1 MITIDG
7 VVADE
12 PQVTALA
19 DPAAHPPLRAFCVK
33 CGVHVEVHDVS
44 SECPCC
50 NFDTVVRPL
59 PRGNSMLHNKLLAS
73 LISAID
79 ALPADE
85 RSKAIHD
92 ACHGLHALE
101 HRQDPEEVYPADK
114 TVLLADLDLDTLKRF
129 HSHPREHWLE
139 GAAVGKLLE
148 GLKLGVDERDLL
160 ERFAGRQQEK
170 WPRTCEALL
179 RVLA

>member
-1 MITIDG
+1 MIHT
-7 VVADE
+7 
-12 PQVTALA
+12 
-19 DPAAHPPLRAFCVK
+19 
-33 CGVHVEVHDVS
+33 
-44 SECPCC
+44 
-50 NFDTVVRPL
+50 
-59 PRGNSMLHNKLLAS
+59 KLLAS
-73 LISAID
+73 LVSAIT

-85 RSKAIHD
+85 RSKAIND
-92 ACHGLHALE
+92 ACQGLHAIE
-101 HRQDPEEVYPADK
+101 QRQDPAEIDSADK

-129 HSHPREHWLE
+129 HAHPREHWLE

-148 GLKLGVDERDLL
+148 GAKLGFAEREIL